1 MWSHDTE
8 NHDDGISFHT
18 WWVLF
23 KREFIASGLHY
34 QRVQID
40 FISSFPDSVIRPA
53 LFGYAALLLGFNAQ
67 SSFDET
73 TQFMAPRKVHILESS
88 SPQKQVFSQPCFETR
103 FANIRDK

>member
-1 MWSHDTE
+1 MSGSTIMWSHDTE

-34 QRVQID
+34 QKVQID
-40 FISSFPDSVIRPA
+40 FIASFPGSVIRPA

-67 SSFDET
+67 SSFDEK
-73 TQFMAPRKVHILESS
+73 TQFMAPRK
-88 SPQKQVFSQPCFETR
+88 FTC
-103 FANIRDK
+103 